1 MAFYFWTKPFGAC
14 KNHLKNG
21 FFYFWGRAFGHFKN
35 TIKIK
40 GICPKKLLKL
50 LKKRSKFVIFRYP
63 KMAFH

>member
-1 MAFYFWTKPFGAC
+1 MQKSFKKWIFLF
-14 KNHLKNG
+14 L
-21 FFYFWGRAFGHFKN
+21 GRAFGHFKN